1 MPPKKRRLA
10 LNRGTRQADK
20 TTKAAAG
27 KAKQSCDETTNS
39 PDPPP
44 TAVDGDA
51 IGPTSLNIFALG
63 FEEVGGSAS
72 ADKAVRGKN
81 PAASSLQAKLAS
93 GRANENYIKVNI
105 KKKTFS
111 RGRRGGA
118 AALRAEQRRKV
129 DLKVGLE

>member
-1 MPPKKRRLA
+1 
-10 LNRGTRQADK
+10 
-20 TTKAAAG
+20 
-27 KAKQSCDETTNS
+27 
-39 PDPPP
+39 
-44 TAVDGDA
+44 VDGDA